1 MTFYLWIELV
11 PITHSYHQDSRGKEI
26 HSNGENLNNIVP
38 TLHKLFSEDQY
49 DLTPRNHKTWI
60 IQK

>member
-1 MTFYLWIELV
+1 MTFYLWIEQV

-26 HSNGENLNNIVP
+26 HSNGENLNSIVP

-49 DLTPRNHKTWI
+49 DLTPR
-60 IQK
+60 